1 MTKDELIALRRE
13 RGKQELNIGDRVKV
27 YDRDGNLMYD
37 GKTAIIIEKA
47 LLDPTEFYYGLYVEG
62 ETADKYRGKGLLYL
76 KNTATK
82 IGKTALLAPFFAEDL
97 ELMSDPKPSKEQP
110 TDEIKVGDRVVAHVG
125 PNMDWIGTVK
135 KIIPDTDGLYGE
147 NLLRIRVDEG
157 CLLEH
162 RVSRCTKIE
171 PKKEND
177 IDIHEE
183 ADDWLKKMM
192 EAVDEYQKGIDEIMS
207 DVIGFDWQQYR
218 AELASKIAVAYAEK
232 GRYKPS
238 EIGEFAVMVANDVV
252 DNLKK
257 QSE

>member
-1 MTKDELIALRRE
+1 MTRDELIALRRE

-27 YDRDGNLMYD
+27 YDQNGNIMY
-37 GKTAIIIEKA
+37 GGRVAIIIEKA

-62 ETADKYRGKGLLYL
+62 ETVDKFCGKGLLYL

-97 ELMSDPKPSKEQP
+97 ELMREP
-110 TDEIKVGDRVVAHVG
+110 TPEIKVGDRVETPYGVVIVD
-125 PNMDWIGTVK
+125 MI
-135 KIIPDTDGLYGE
+135 LGE
-147 NLLRIRVDEG
+147 NIFGHHENGDVG
-157 CLLEH
+157 IW
-162 RVSRCTKIE
+162 T
-171 PKKEND
+171 KKEFNGKED
-177 IDIHEE
+177 KPH
-183 ADDWLKKMM
+183 ADTITIPVKADLDDTYWD
-192 EAVDEYQKGIDEIMS
+192 A
-207 DVIGFDWQQYR
+207 YR